1 MEVDNETTREPPRF
15 QMPIDR
21 STDGGAFAHWRHPAS
36 VWIAVDLAVIGL
48 RAQAL
53 RAERAVGTGCGLCGI
68 VGADLWAGRQC
79 VGRLGAVLQ
88 GLAVGAP
95 VAVVGLVIDKGVLR
109 QSRRLRAIL
118 VLRGLGRQIVAL
130 VLGDRLHEVRTPRGI
145 GGEIGLIARREQ
157 RHAALGAFAQWR
169 DSALSAPS
177 PPQSTWLSE
186 RTPLG
191 GRGGRKETAQGRM
204 HPWRIGFGQHV
215 ELARAFPLR
224 RDLSDRMQRAG
235 EGLGVAMGA
244 CARTRQTI
252 RVVFR
257 SAKERPFAERKAT
270 LIV

>member
-95 VAVVGLVIDKGVLR
+95 VAVVGLVIVR
-109 QSRRLRAIL
+109 QRHIYRLAALERDSLNRGATQTTRLRKSSPFALPWIRAEIL
-118 VLRGLGRQIVAL
+118 FS
-130 VLGDRLHEVRTPRGI
+130 
-145 GGEIGLIARREQ
+145 ARI
-157 RHAALGAFAQWR
+157 
-169 DSALSAPS
+169 
-177 PPQSTWLSE
+177 
-186 RTPLG
+186 
-191 GRGGRKETAQGRM
+191 QGRANGEM
-204 HPWRIGFGQHV
+204 NWR
-215 ELARAFPLR
+215 
-224 RDLSDRMQRAG
+224 LS
-235 EGLGVAMGA
+235 LH
-244 CARTRQTI
+244 
-252 RVVFR
+252 
-257 SAKERPFAERKAT
+257 
-270 LIV
+270 